1 MTPYYERA
9 GVSIYHGSAQDVLPS
24 LDWRPDD
31 LVLTDP
37 PYGTGG
43 WRRGVAGAGSNPA
56 GSLVVEDW
64 DDGAVDWLRL
74 VNTDAVFTFWPAA
87 RTSLLLNAAEAH
99 GLTKHRCLYWRK
111 PDPKPLPGGR
121 TRWSVEPIWV
131 LSRDGFVL
139 YTGDDMVECSALHP
153 ERNAEHAGHP
163 YQKPVRVLR
172 WLLAKAPGRGRVIDP
187 FMGVGSIL
195 VAAKSLG
202 LEAIGIERELE
213 YVDTAARRLSQEVLA
228 LEVPA

>member
-1 MTPYYERA
+1 MTPDYEHS
-9 GVSIYHGSAQDVLPS
+9 GITIYHADCRDVLPA

-56 GSLVVEDW
+56 GTLVREEW
-64 DDGAVDWLRL
+64 DAGDVDWLRL
-74 VNTDAVFTFWPAA
+74 VRADVVFTFWPAA
-87 RTSLLLNAAEAH
+87 RTSLLLNAADATR
-99 GLTKHRCLYWRK
+99 LTKHRALYWRK

-139 YTGDDMVECSALHP
+139 YGGDDMVECSALHP
-153 ERNAEHAGHP
+153 VRNAEHVGHP
-163 YQKPVRVLR
+163 YQKPLKVLR
-172 WLLAKAPGRGRVIDP
+172 WLLVKAPNRRRVIDP
-187 FMGVGSIL
+187 FMGVGSTL
-195 VAAKSLG
+195 VAAKGLG
-202 LEAIGIERELE
+202 LEAIGIEQTEGDCE
-213 YVDTAARRLSQEVLA
+213 KAVRRLMQEAMPLIGTH
-228 LEVPA
+228 